1 MGKAGRVSHVL
12 PLARPFVS
20 GLYGALTASR
30 AAARTNARE
39 APPGQIAC
47 RRFHGSLRLFKAILT
62 YAPDAAI
69 PLHRDVHAVLPQRPS
84 PNARRI
90 EVDASPWGGGG
101 VLFEDMQPTCW
112 FAIAWHRSTAP
123 SKFGTV
129 IGDSAWQTFY
139 ENLALYISVLLW
151 ALPSS
156 ATLILGDNTGALQ
169 EALDLKGRGP
179 LLQLS
184 RELSVL
190 RARRSLWLHVS
201 HLYGEAN
208 TAADALSRLEAPEDQ
223 RKPFPAAAL
232 GDARESEVP
241 PLETIWAIDG

>member
-1 MGKAGRVSHVL
+1 MA
-12 PLARPFVS
+12 
-20 GLYGALTASR
+20 
-30 AAARTNARE
+30 
-39 APPGQIAC
+39 
-47 RRFHGSLRLFKAILT
+47 
-62 YAPDAAI
+62 D
-69 PLHRDVHAVLPQRPS
+69 
-84 PNARRI
+84 
-90 EVDASPWGGGG
+90 
-101 VLFEDMQPTCW
+101 
-112 FAIAWHRSTAP
+112 
-123 SKFGTV
+123 
-129 IGDSAWQTFY
+129 FY

-156 ATLILGDNTGALQ
+156 ATLIHGDNTGALQ

-232 GDARESEVP
+232 SAARECVVP
-241 PLETIWAIDG
+241 PLETVWAIED